1 MAFLWKHPQ
10 SQYWIARFFDKEGQ
24 RRNRSTRVVNREGN
38 RKQAQKIAD
47 TYEEAAR
54 NKRTAVQTRKV
65 IASLHEQITGESIRS
80 VSFRAFADEWLAA
93 KRPETAVSTAKF
105 YANAIA
111 KFYAALGPKADAEL
125 MDIDK
130 NDILTFRSNEVKL
143 FEPKTVNH
151 DLKVV
156 RMVLRAARSEGLI
169 SEDPAE
175 FVKTVKLTQPT
186 NARRP
191 FTIPEL
197 KAVLGVADAEWT
209 SMILFGL
216 YTGQRLADVATL
228 TWANVDITAGE
239 IRLMTKKTGKRII
252 FPLAGPLREHV
263 ASLAS
268 SDDLSTPVH
277 PRAHDLVV
285 RQGKSGNLSNQFA
298 DLLAQAGLREKQAHR
313 KTHGEGR
320 GLGSAKTG
328 LSYHSLRH
336 TAVSLLK
343 EAGIPAAVVMELV
356 GHDSKAMSD
365 HYTHIGTESL
375 RKASEAFPDISSL
388 PEVLTAHAK

>member
-1 MAFLWKHPQ
+1 MAFIFKHPK
-10 SQYWIARFFDKEGQ
+10 SQFWFAGFLDGTGK
-24 RRNRSTRVVNREGN
+24 RRNRSTRTNN
-38 RKQAQKIAD
+38 RKQAQKIAES
-47 TYEEAAR
+47 YEEAAR

-65 IASLHEQITGESIRS
+65 ITSLHEEITGESIRS
-80 VSFRAFADEWLAA
+80 VSFRKFADEWLAA
-93 KRPETAVSTAKF
+93 KRPETAPATAKF
-105 YANAIA
+105 YTNALT
-111 KFYAALGPKADAEL
+111 KFCTELGAKADAEL
-125 MDIDK
+125 MDLNK
-130 NDILTFRSNEVKL
+130 NDILAFRNAEVKL

-151 DLKVV
+151 DLQVV

-175 FVKTVKLTQPT
+175 FVKTVKLTQPA

-197 KAVLGVADAEWT
+197 KAVMGMADDEWK

-216 YTGQRLADVATL
+216 YTGQRLADVATI

-239 IRLMTKKTGKRII
+239 IRLVTRKTGKRII
-252 FPLAGPLREHV
+252 FPLAGPLKEHV
-263 ASLAS
+263 TSLPS
-268 SDDLSTPVH
+268 SDDLTAPVH
-277 PRAHDLVV
+277 PRAYDTVV

-298 DLLAQAGLREKQAHR
+298 DILAQAGLREKQSHR

-320 GLGSAKTG
+320 GVGSAKTG

-365 HYTHIGTESL
+365 HYTHVGNESL
-375 RKASEAFPDISSL
+375 RKASESFPDL
-388 PEVLTAHAK
+388 VGE

>member
-24 RRNRSTRVVNREGN
+24 RRNRSTRIINREGN

-47 TYEEAAR
+47 SYEEAAR

-65 IASLHEQITGESIRS
+65 IASLHEEITGESIRS
-80 VSFRAFADEWLAA
+80 VSFRAFAEEWLAA
-93 KRPETAVSTAKF
+93 KRPETAASTAKF

-111 KFYAALGPKADAEL
+111 KFYAALGPKVDAEL

-175 FVKTVKLTQPT
+175 FVKTVKLVQPT

-197 KAVLGVADAEWT
+197 KAVLGVADGEWT

-228 TWANVDITAGE
+228 TWANVDIAAGE
-239 IRLMTKKTGKRII
+239 IRLVTKKTGKHII

-263 ASLAS
+263 ASLPS
-268 SDDLSTPVH
+268 SDDLAAPVH
-277 PRAHDLVV
+277 PRAYDVVV

-320 GLGSAKTG
+320 GRGSAKTG

-375 RKASEAFPDISSL
+375 RKASEAFPDL
-388 PEVLTAHAK
+388 VGR